1 MKTNILDKIGFI
13 VIITTI
19 LLLNLFI
26 GSNIKDP
33 IWVIQVAVSIFAFIY
48 LVIKKARKETNL
60 IIKSKI
66 DIAVLIFMFSIII
79 PYIANTYVSL
89 EGTINFILKYWSV
102 YGFYI
107 LVRNI
112 IVNNRKFE
120 LFIKCVI
127 WSSVIPILFGIDKM
141 TFDIAEPFL
150 DFINAVKIED
160 SRMISTFGY
169 ANTLAAYLALTTVL
183 SIACYRN
190 SKGKK
195 IKIAYG
201 LYIIVA
207 SITILLTQSKM
218 VFAIIGIILVGFI
231 FKGIKDRKIAKKWIL
246 LGILATILFFVYFFI
261 AIQIPKTLEITEK
274 EKTCVIRGIE
284 PNSEYTFTLEI
295 ETETDKNYD
304 CFEINIVEV
313 NRYFAEKNLGRISLG
328 KFSGT
333 KTINIQTTDLVDH
346 IEIRISN
353 LLEKKITVSELKI
366 NNKPYILEY
375 KIIPEEVVR
384 VFTTFNFK
392 NPSVWQRAD
401 YWSDGFKIVKKHGL
415 LGAGGNAWRILYGQE
430 QDYLYYAKE
439 AHCYLLE
446 IWMSFGIIGILSYL
460 FVLAIT
466 MKNSIEWVKKSK
478 EDRASC
484 RNKLATIIGISIII
498 LHSFMD
504 FDMSYLIIEMVI
516 FAFIA
521 IANND
526 DIGLK
531 NKCKFVDWIIII
543 IMSVIIIGNVL
554 GFIAS
559 IVEDETWVKSS
570 KLASW
575 ITRYQYNKIVYL
587 ENNQLDAEEKIELI
601 KEFIKKEPYVYQ
613 NIMYEIGSR
622 SIINTINKEN
632 IDDKI
637 KDIEFFINI
646 WENVP
651 RDRTYEVTELQ
662 KRTEIFLAFAENLI
676 QKSKEMQNNK
686 LIDCAEKILDIIYK
700 EYDENIEKVFDY
712 NKNLEGEKINEYR
725 IEFYKNVYREAIE
738 LNNSIIQ

>member
-107 LVRNI
+107 LIRNI
-112 IVNNRKFE
+112 IIDNKKLE
-120 LFIKCVI
+120 LFIKWLICA
-127 WSSVIPILFGIDKM
+127 SVIPILFGIDKM
-141 TFDIAEPFL
+141 TFSIAEPFL
-150 DFINAVKIED
+150 NLINAVKIED
-160 SRMISTFGY
+160 VRMISTFGY
-169 ANTLAAYLALTTVL
+169 ANTLAAYLSLTTSL
-183 SIACYRN
+183 AIACYSN
-190 SKGKK
+190 SKCKSW
-195 IKIAYG
+195 KIAYG
-201 LYIIVA
+201 IYIIVA

-218 VFAIIGIILVGFI
+218 VFGIVGIILLGFI
-231 FKGIKDRKIAKKWIL
+231 FKGIKDKKISKKWIL
-246 LGILATILFFVYFFI
+246 LAILAIFLFFTYFFI
-261 AIQIPKTLEITEK
+261 AIQIPKTLEITQK

-284 PNSEYTFTLEI
+284 SNSKYTFTFEI
-295 ETETDKNYD
+295 NAETDKNYD
-304 CFEINIVEV
+304 CFEINIIEV
-313 NRYFAEKNLGRISLG
+313 NRYFAEKNLGRISFG

-333 KTINIQTTDLVDH
+333 KTINIETTNLVDH

-392 NPSVWQRAD
+392 NPSVWQRVD
-401 YWSDGFKIVKKHGL
+401 YWTDGFEIVKKYGL
-415 LGAGGNAWRILYGQE
+415 FGAGGNAWRILYGQE

-439 AHCYLLE
+439 GHCYLLE
-446 IWMSFGIIGILSYL
+446 IWMSFGVIGILSFL
-460 FVLAIT
+460 IILAIT
-466 MKNSIEWVKKSK
+466 MKNAIEWIKENKSDK
-478 EDRASC
+478 IYYRYTLFVA
-484 RNKLATIIGISIII
+484 IGISIII

-504 FDMSYLIIEMVI
+504 FDMSYLIIEMIV

-521 IANND
+521 IINNND
-526 DIGLK
+526 KKFI
-531 NKCKFVDWIIII
+531 NKYRFVDWIIIAVMI
-543 IMSVIIIGNVL
+543 VIIIGNTL
-554 GFIAS
+554 GLISS
-559 IVEDETWVKSS
+559 IMEDNTGIKSS
-570 KLASW
+570 KLANW
-575 ITRYQYNKIVYL
+575 ISRYNYNKIVYL
-587 ENNQLDAEEKIELI
+587 ENNQLDTEKKIELI
-601 KEFIKKEPYVYQ
+601 KEFIKKEPYMYQ
-613 NIMYEIGSR
+613 NIMYEIGSG
-622 SIINTINKEN
+622 SIINTINTEN
-632 IDDKI
+632 IDDKV

-646 WENVP
+646 W
-651 RDRTYEVTELQ
+651 
-662 KRTEIFLAFAENLI
+662 
-676 QKSKEMQNNK
+676 
-686 LIDCAEKILDIIYK
+686 
-700 EYDENIEKVFDY
+700 
-712 NKNLEGEKINEYR
+712 
-725 IEFYKNVYREAIE
+725 
-738 LNNSIIQ
+738 

>member
-1 MKTNILDKIGFI
+1 MKTNIIDKIGSIII
-13 VIITTI
+13 VIII
-19 LLLNLFI
+19 LLLNIFI
-26 GSNIKDP
+26 GSNIKEP
-33 IWVIQVAVSIFAFIY
+33 IWLIQVIVSIFTLIY
-48 LVIKKARKETNL
+48 LIAKKIKKETNL
-60 IIKSKI
+60 IIKGKI
-66 DIAVLIFMFSIII
+66 DIAVLIFMISTII

-107 LVRNI
+107 LIRNI
-112 IVNNRKFE
+112 IIDNKKLE
-120 LFIKCVI
+120 LFIKWLICA
-127 WSSVIPILFGIDKM
+127 SVIPILFGIDKM
-141 TFDIAEPFL
+141 TFNIAEPFL
-150 DFINAVKIED
+150 NLINAVKIED
-160 SRMISTFGY
+160 VRMISTFGY
-169 ANTLAAYLALTTVL
+169 ANTLAAYLSLTTSL
-183 SIACYRN
+183 AIACYSN
-190 SKGKK
+190 SKCKSW
-195 IKIAYG
+195 KIAYG
-201 LYIIVA
+201 IYIIVA
-207 SITILLTQSKM
+207 SITIILTQSKM

-346 IEIRISN
+346 IEIRINN
-353 LLEKKITVSELKI
+353 LLEKKITIYGLKI
-366 NNKPYILEY
+366 NDKPYILEY
-375 KIIPEEVVR
+375 KIIPEQLVR

-415 LGAGGNAWRILYGQE
+415 LGAGGNTWRTLYGQE

-738 LNNSIIQ
+738 LNN

>member
-107 LVRNI
+107 LIRNI
-112 IVNNRKFE
+112 IIDNKKLE
-120 LFIKCVI
+120 LFIKWLI
-127 WSSVIPILFGIDKM
+127 YASVIPILFGIDKM
-141 TFDIAEPFL
+141 TFNIAEPFL
-150 DFINAVKIED
+150 NLINAVKIED
-160 SRMISTFGY
+160 VRMISTFGY
-169 ANTLAAYLALTTVL
+169 ANTLAAYLSLTTSL
-183 SIACYRN
+183 AIACYSN
-190 SKGKK
+190 SKCKSW
-195 IKIAYG
+195 KIAYG
-201 LYIIVA
+201 IYIIVA

-218 VFAIIGIILVGFI
+218 VFGIVGIILLGFI
-231 FKGIKDRKIAKKWIL
+231 FKGIKDKKISKKWIL
-246 LGILATILFFVYFFI
+246 LAILAIFLFFTYFFI
-261 AIQIPKTLEITEK
+261 AIQIPKNLEITQK

-284 PNSEYTFTLEI
+284 PNSKYTFAFKLD
-295 ETETDKNYD
+295 TETDKNYD
-304 CFEINIVEV
+304 CFEINIIEV
-313 NRYFAEKNLGRISLG
+313 NRYFAEKNLGRISFG

-333 KTINIQTTDLVDH
+333 KTINIETTDLVDH

-392 NPSVWQRAD
+392 NPSVWQRVD
-401 YWSDGFKIVKKHGL
+401 YWTDGFEIVKKYGL
-415 LGAGGNAWRILYGQE
+415 FGAGGNAWRILYGQE

-738 LNNSIIQ
+738 LNN